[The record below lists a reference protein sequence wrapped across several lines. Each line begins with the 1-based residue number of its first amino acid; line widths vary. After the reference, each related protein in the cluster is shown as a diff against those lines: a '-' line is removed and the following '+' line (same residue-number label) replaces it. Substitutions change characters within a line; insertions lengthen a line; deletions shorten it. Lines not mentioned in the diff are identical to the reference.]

1 MLTVYIF
8 RDQAILA
15 INLSSRGES
24 RIQTLNLADCPQH
37 SVTGKKQISVFYE
50 QNLTN
55 DTIITTTITLLYNA
69 RFVRQQPRRLDNRIW
84 GGGRDC
90 RGSKSR
96 QNIRIFAP
104 GSKRACA

>member
-37 SVTGKKQISVFYE
+37 SVTGRKKIIGFYE
-50 QNLTN
+50 RNLTN
-55 DTIITTTITLLYNA
+55 DAIITTGTYSLTLLYNA

-96 QNIRIFAP
+96 QNIRIFGP
-104 GSKRACA
+104 GS